1 MGIYINKGNE
11 GFQSNR
17 NSEYVDKSGL
27 IAIVNSTLNTRQRF
41 SCVTRSRRF
50 GKSMAAEMLQA
61 YYDHSCDSRSLFAD
75 LEIARHPSFE
85 KHLNKYPVIFLDM
98 TRFTSGNDG
107 SNVVSE
113 IEKRVKEDVV
123 AAYPDVP
130 QNSDDDLMD
139 FLLRVATMSGERFVF
154 IIDEWDAPC
163 RIYSDKPE
171 AMDKYVDWLRR
182 MFKDVTAIQTYAGVY
197 MTGILPIKK
206 YKTQSALNNFVEY
219 SMVTP
224 GSMAGFF
231 GFTADEVAKLSLHY
245 KMDFEEMQKWYDGYQ
260 IGNEKSIFNPNSV
273 MMALREQWCESYW
286 SKTAAYDAVSGYINM
301 NFNGLKD
308 GIIELLGGGRVK
320 VNPTKFQNDMSIIRS
335 KDDVLTLLIHLGYLS
350 YDRQR
355 SECYIPNK
363 EVAGEL
369 VNAVEENKWEL
380 VIKSINQSEALLQAT
395 LRGDS
400 GYVERALRA
409 IHSEHTSIFSYN
421 DENSLACVISLAYYY
436 ARNDYYIHREYP
448 TGEGYADLVL
458 IPRKNVDSP
467 ALVIELK
474 YDKGTKAA
482 INQIKEKNY
491 PQKISEY
498 TGDILLVG
506 VNYDKKTKQHQ
517 CQIERWQ
524 KEA

>member
-1 MGIYINKGNE
+1 
-11 GFQSNR
+11 
-17 NSEYVDKSGL
+17 
-27 IAIVNSTLNTRQRF
+27 
-41 SCVTRSRRF
+41 
-50 GKSMAAEMLQA
+50 
-61 YYDHSCDSRSLFAD
+61 
-75 LEIARHPSFE
+75 
-85 KHLNKYPVIFLDM
+85 
-98 TRFTSGNDG
+98 
-107 SNVVSE
+107 
-113 IEKRVKEDVV
+113 
-123 AAYPDVP
+123 
-130 QNSDDDLMD
+130 
-139 FLLRVATMSGERFVF
+139 
-154 IIDEWDAPC
+154 
-163 RIYSDKPE
+163 
-171 AMDKYVDWLRR
+171 
-182 MFKDVTAIQTYAGVY
+182 
-197 MTGILPIKK
+197 
-206 YKTQSALNNFVEY
+206 
-219 SMVTP
+219 
-224 GSMAGFF
+224 
-231 GFTADEVAKLSLHY
+231 
-245 KMDFEEMQKWYDGYQ
+245 
-260 IGNEKSIFNPNSV
+260 

-467 ALVIELK
+467 AIVLELK
-474 YDKGTKAA
+474 CDKNADSAIDQIHRKNYPAKVAEYADRLLLVGINYDKGTK
-482 INQIKEKNY
+482 
-491 PQKISEY
+491 
-498 TGDILLVG
+498 
-506 VNYDKKTKQHQ
+506 QHT
-517 CQIERWQ
+517 CQIESYSN
-524 KEA
+524 K